1 MKLYKIYF
9 KQEPENLEKMDPILY
24 AFTTKKDLLKEFINT
39 RSKKHFVVITK
50 EGEKAE
56 KDYVELIKG
65 FSNKSLKVLI
75 MKTKDY
81 DSIKGYRKISIVG
94 SGEEEM
100 TLMKTIEDYITI
112 FGNCFK
118 LDPSLIK
125 KEYMEPFEVMKYP
138 LMYSWHEWQ
147 DGLPFT
153 FPKESVDRKTMQKE
167 LKKITFDEFEIFMMR
182 YGGTFRNPD

>member
-9 KQEPENLEKMDPILY
+9 KQEPEHLDKMDPLLY
-24 AFTTKKDLLKEFINT
+24 AFTTKKELMKEFVNT

-56 KDYVELIKG
+56 NDYVELMKG
-65 FSNKSLKVLI
+65 FSNKRLKVLTL
-75 MKTKDY
+75 KTKDFN
-81 DSIKGYRKISIVG
+81 SIKGYRKLSIVG

-100 TLMKTIEDYITI
+100 TLMKTIEDYIII

-118 LDPSLIK
+118 LPPDLIK
-125 KEYMEPFEVMKYP
+125 KEYREPFDTMKYT
-138 LMYSWHEWQ
+138 LMFIWHEWQ
-147 DGLPFT
+147 EALPFS
-153 FPKESVDRKTMQKE
+153 FSKEQVDYHGIQEE

-182 YGGTFRNPD
+182 YGGTFRDPD

>member
-1 MKLYKIYF
+1 MKLYKIYY
-9 KQEPENLEKMDPILY
+9 KQEPENLDKMDPILY
-24 AFTTKKDLLKEFINT
+24 AFTTEKDLLKEFINT
-39 RSKKHFVVITK
+39 RSKKHFVAITK
-50 EGEKAE
+50 EGENGE
-56 KDYVELIKG
+56 KDYLELMKG
-65 FSNKSLKVLI
+65 FSNKRLKVLT

-118 LDPSLIK
+118 VPPELIK
-125 KEYMEPFEVMKYP
+125 KEYMEPFETMKYP
-138 LMYSWHEWQ
+138 LMYAWHDWQ
-147 DGLPFT
+147 DGLPFS
-153 FPKESVDRKTMQKE
+153 FSKEQVDCKDIQKD